1 MKKLCCSLIVLACLS
16 TNGFAFEPLG
26 PSVPVLK
33 TNQAG
38 IALEYTWSKLDIEA
52 EGLTEF
58 GLDSWVIKDS
68 KMNKVQAK
76 LAVSVTEDLELFFRS
91 GIGNLKGESGDRSDE
106 GLLLGGGFKIAL
118 IRDAA
123 FDLGITAQT
132 GWGKFNFGPDAFTID
147 GVAVSWEEQVS
158 FHEIQVAT
166 GPVVKLAENVTL
178 YGGPFL
184 HFITGRDEIKG
195 TIEGFDVEDELRLE
209 QDDIF
214 GGYIGTLIQLGAR
227 ADVAVEFQATGSGEG
242 LAASLQYRF

>member
-1 MKKLCCSLIVLACLS
+1 MKNLYCSLIVLSCLS

-33 TNQAG
+33 ANEAG
-38 IALEYTWSKLDIEA
+38 IALEYTWSKLDIET

-58 GLDSWVIKDS
+58 GLDSFVIKDS
-68 KMNKVQAK
+68 KINKVQAK
-76 LAVSVTEDLELFFRS
+76 LSVSVTKDLELFFRS

-106 GLLLGGGFKIAL
+106 GLLLGGGFKVAI
-118 IRDAA
+118 IRDTA

-132 GWGKFNFGPDAFTID
+132 GWSKFNFGPDAFMID

-166 GPVVKLAENVTL
+166 GPVVKLAENITL

-184 HFITGRDEIKG
+184 HFITGQDEIVG
-195 TIEGFDVEDELRLE
+195 TIDGVNVEDEFDLD
-209 QDDIF
+209 QDHIF
-214 GGYIGTLIQLGAR
+214 GGYIGTQIQLSSKT
-227 ADVAVEFQATGSGEG
+227 DIAVEFQTTESGEG
-242 LAASLQYRF
+242 IAASLQYRF